1 LQAAASMSQSMIG
14 MALHSMGHCPVDISL
29 LPREIKKQYEL
40 DARKSYF
47 YASMIALVACLL
59 ISVVGIGQVLGFE
72 KERVRQV
79 EDEVAI
85 ADKEVAKVNALVGQ
99 LNVMKGNYDQSK
111 RFLDARNQYTQI
123 LSELQDMMPDRM
135 WLVTLEPYIEE
146 EESYAGADEY
156 GVDRNAAANGKKN
169 EGPDARMT
177 PRDYNALREV
187 KQLRLVGYIVRL
199 SAVDEDQN
207 ILLKFEER
215 IKSKSQFFETENIRY
230 RDTVD
235 NNSNLTYFEFI
246 LTLKEAI
253 KK

>member
-1 LQAAASMSQSMIG
+1 
-14 MALHSMGHCPVDISL
+14 
-29 LPREIKKQYEL
+29 
-40 DARKSYF
+40 
-47 YASMIALVACLL
+47 
-59 ISVVGIGQVLGFE
+59 
-72 KERVRQV
+72 
-79 EDEVAI
+79 
-85 ADKEVAKVNALVGQ
+85 
-99 LNVMKGNYDQSK
+99 
-111 RFLDARNQYTQI
+111 
-123 LSELQDMMPDRM
+123 
-135 WLVTLEPYIEE
+135 
-146 EESYAGADEY
+146 
-156 GVDRNAAANGKKN
+156 
-169 EGPDARMT
+169 MT